1 MNPSESV
8 FAHCDKCT
16 GVKLT
21 KTVYDSI
28 HDGSFPLSG
37 SGKTQ
42 SRIVQYCP
50 DYDPEPRGGFLKE
63 DPRDAEDLVLIRK
76 FKHQNE

>member
-1 MNPSESV
+1 MNTSESI

-21 KTVYDSI
+21 KIVYDSI
-28 HDGSFPLSG
+28 HDGSFPLSR